1 MHPKWS
7 NIMKL
12 SKKSL
17 IPVMG
22 LCLVS
27 LSLFAAEPEAPQKA
41 KKIFYNPYYLLLG
54 RSALNL
60 AGAAISCIALEKAIP
75 STYQIGKELGQMS
88 SVFYFIG
95 RQAEALQRFEREK
108 RNWFTIQRCNEAIRK
123 WNTYCNDL
131 SKKHANA

>member
-1 MHPKWS
+1 
-7 NIMKL
+7 MKL

-17 IPVMG
+17 IPIMG

-27 LSLFAAEPEAPQKA
+27 LSLFGTEPQTAQKA
-41 KKIFYNPYYLLLG
+41 KKVYYNPYYLLLG

-108 RNWFTIQRCNEAIRK
+108 RNWFSFQRCNEAIRK
-123 WNTYCNDL
+123 WNTYCNHL
-131 SKKHANA
+131 SQKTAKE

>member
-1 MHPKWS
+1 MF
-7 NIMKL
+7 L
-12 SKKSL
+12 SKKTF
-17 IPVMG
+17 IPILG
-22 LCLVS
+22 LCLAS
-27 LSLFAAEPEAPQKA
+27 LSLFATEPQATQKA
-41 KKIFYNPYYLLLG
+41 KKVFYNPYYLLLG
-54 RSALNL
+54 RSAINL
-60 AGAAISCIALEKAIP
+60 AGAAISCIALEKTLP
-75 STYQIGKELGQMS
+75 STYQPLKELGQMS